1 MVLEVEQPKSI
12 LEKILDTS
20 GVINGQRALVGDI
33 IGMLDDACLE
43 KLETFAVMYDSRKR
57 RGLAG
62 KGVILIRGDVPDKEL
77 AGLLIHEGLG
87 HFRDITCITGT
98 GESGVSA
105 FRDGD
110 DAIYNDDPSVAFYG
124 ISWADGK
131 TRKIGA
137 KREDFVTG
145 YAYEGDNF
153 EDLAESV
160 TYYMTREGD
169 FRLRAASNAVLAR
182 KLAWLE
188 THMPKTRNVAESSRP
203 AWDGIIAWDATKLG
217 FTWARE

>member
-1 MVLEVEQPKSI
+1 M
-12 LEKILDTS
+12 
-20 GVINGQRALVGDI
+20 NGQRALVGGI
-33 IGMLDDACLE
+33 MGMLDDACLE
-43 KLETFAVMYDSRKR
+43 KLETFVVMYDSRKR

-98 GESGVSA
+98 EESGASA

-124 ISWADGK
+124 ISWVDGK
-131 TRKIGA
+131 TRKTGA

-169 FRLRAASNAVLAR
+169 FRLRAASNAILAR
-182 KLAWLE
+182 KLVWLE
-188 THMPKTRNVAESSRP
+188 THMPKTRSVAESGRP
-203 AWDGIIAWDATKLG
+203 SWDGIIAWDATKLA